1 MANTYSQLYVHI
13 VFPVKNRLNLIKSK
27 NKETVQKYITGI
39 IQNKKN
45 KLLAV
50 SCMPDHLHLFI
61 GLNPD
66 ISISSLVHDIKI
78 ASSKFINEKIKLGI
92 KFQWQ
97 EGYGAFSYSHSQIG
111 NVIKYIN
118 NQEIHHKKKTFKEEY
133 LDVLKKFNLKYEL
146 RYVFDEDDL

>member
-45 KLLAV
+45 KLLAI

-78 ASSKFINEKIKLGI
+78 ASSKFINEKIKLAI

-133 LDVLKKFNLKYEL
+133 LEVLEKFNLKYEL
-146 RYVFDEDDL
+146 KYVFDEDDL

>member
-1 MANTYSQLYVHI
+1 MANTFSQLYVHI
-13 VFPVKNRLNLIKSK
+13 VFSVKNRLNLIKSK
-27 NKETVQKYITGI
+27 NKESIQKYITGI
-39 IQNKKN
+39 LQNKKN
-45 KLLAV
+45 KLLAI
-50 SCMPDHLHLFI
+50 SCMPDHMHIFI

-66 ISISSLVHDIKI
+66 NSISNLVHDLKI
-78 ASSKFINEKIKLGI
+78 SSSKFINEKIKLGT

-133 LDVLKKFNLKYEL
+133 LEILKKFNLKYEL
-146 RYVFDEDDL
+146 KYVFDEDDL